1 MLVAGDEDITQQ
13 LGAHKENKR
22 SNTLLVMNYVL
33 NALHSS
39 RKVNIRSIYYQNVN
53 AFKKQSNVE
62 EILQRISHV
71 LGIRRESLNVR
82 ASHKGLFLSSALSIQ
97 LCNGNVLNGSDSV
110 ANFIPTMEDIHQVD
124 VSQVAFV
131 LVVEKETVFST
142 LREIRFTCSSVH
154 GPTILL
160 TGKGYPDFATRDI
173 LSHLAKILPAS
184 IPFIALVDSDPHG
197 LHIFFTYKFGSDRQ
211 SEQHRSSRC
220 SRLMLLGLRCEE
232 FDLLV
237 SYFKLIRKLMFYSLS
252 IPPDQSLRLSDKDNS
267 ICSKM
272 EQTLDLRQY
281 SSRDDPCERIRWV
294 EVCIVFAFTKPSL
307 SLDNLRLVRFSNE
320 IKIMKSHNIKWEI
333 EALYNASSSHI
344 ADTFY
349 GKCLE
354 RYIDN
359 KMSMYFDQQAVLR
372 IGEGYESLLIAPEK
386 TLNGI
391 SHLDTMNIGNENEDI
406 LLVSDCDEDELL
418 LG

>member
-13 LGAHKENKR
+13 LGAHKECKR

-173 LSHLAKILPAS
+173 LSHLAKILPA
-184 IPFIALVDSDPHG
+184 
-197 LHIFFTYKFGSDRQ
+197 R
-211 SEQHRSSRC
+211 
-220 SRLMLLGLRCEE
+220 
-232 FDLLV
+232 
-237 SYFKLIRKLMFYSLS
+237 
-252 IPPDQSLRLSDKDNS
+252 
-267 ICSKM
+267 
-272 EQTLDLRQY
+272 
-281 SSRDDPCERIRWV
+281 
-294 EVCIVFAFTKPSL
+294 
-307 SLDNLRLVRFSNE
+307 
-320 IKIMKSHNIKWEI
+320 
-333 EALYNASSSHI
+333 
-344 ADTFY
+344 
-349 GKCLE
+349 
-354 RYIDN
+354 
-359 KMSMYFDQQAVLR
+359 
-372 IGEGYESLLIAPEK
+372 
-386 TLNGI
+386 
-391 SHLDTMNIGNENEDI
+391 
-406 LLVSDCDEDELL
+406 
-418 LG
+418 